1 MEKFNLVKSTLARL
15 FEEYRCMEITE
26 EERGFQSHAIED
38 NTVGDVLDW
47 EELSMYESST
57 TTVIQDKSEL
67 DLYLEEPRIKDP
79 IKHYDV
85 LAFWKSQGSKYH
97 DLSRM
102 TRDVLAIPVS
112 TIASESAFSAGGKV
126 IDKYR
131 SKLLPTN
138 AEALICLRDW
148 MFGVDF
154 RAEPVDDASDL
165 ANALGNVLS
174 LDVGLMLKH
183 SRLDE
188 IRIILS
194 HVTKYLTLGMFGYE
208 FKIFCDIS
216 KYVNCGMFG

>member
-67 DLYLEEPRIKDP
+67 YLYLEEPRIKDS

-85 LAFWKSQGSKYH
+85 LAFWKSKGSKYR

-102 TRDVLAIPVS
+102 ARDVLAIPVS
-112 TIASESAFSAGGKV
+112 TVASESAFSAGGRV

-138 AEALICLRDW
+138 VEALICLRDW

-174 LDVGLMLKH
+174 LDVSGDTNITVEPTQR
-183 SRLDE
+183 S
-188 IRIILS
+188 S
-194 HVTKYLTLGMFGYE
+194 NASTAANV
-208 FKIFCDIS
+208 
-216 KYVNCGMFG
+216 

>member
-1 MEKFNLVKSTLARL
+1 MANVESAELQTIKMFLLRGRLGTHYYWTGSIDAFEIEIDSTDDDCR
-15 FEEYRCMEITE
+15 FWT
-26 EERGFQSHAIED
+26 GK
-38 NTVGDVLDW
+38 
-47 EELSMYESST
+47 ELSMYESST

-85 LAFWKSQGSKYH
+85 LAFWKSQGSKYR

-102 TRDVLAIPVS
+102 ARDVLTIPVS
-112 TIASESAFSAGGKV
+112 TVASESAFSARGRV

-174 LDVGLMLKH
+174 LDVSGDTNITVEPTQR
-183 SRLDE
+183 S
-188 IRIILS
+188 S
-194 HVTKYLTLGMFGYE
+194 NASTAANV
-208 FKIFCDIS
+208 
-216 KYVNCGMFG
+216 